1 MGKALY
7 ESDDPAFRDAMD
19 RCASAYDNA
28 VAAAHGGSPPPAH
41 QGLLDL
47 LGYRGSSNVT
57 STIDNTRFAQPA
69 ILALGFS
76 LAEMWRSRGVE
87 PSIVLGHSIGEIA
100 AACVAG
106 AFTIEAA
113 MRLTVARGIAM
124 SAIDNTQSDGV
135 MVAARVAPSEVRT
148 AVEAVVKRMG
158 SVVSIAAAN
167 GPRSVVISGSRAA
180 VAAVIQD
187 ELGIDE
193 QQTRALKV
201 SHAFHS
207 PLVAA
212 AEDPVRSTFE
222 AIKADGLVGPTTL
235 PVAST
240 VSGMIEPSGSNAFA
254 NADHWIY
261 QITGCVLFDQ
271 AMEALC
277 TTAPAVNFLE
287 VSFGCEWGL
296 HLLPTR
302 MPFFFFTFDC
312 SAARHSDFSNT
323 HDHRSRPSCH
333 A

>member
-28 VAAAHGGSPPPAH
+28 VAAAHGGNQPPAH

-47 LGYRGSSNVT
+47 LGYRGSSNVP

-135 MVAARVAPSEVRT
+135 MVAARVAPSDVRT

-167 GPRSVVISGSRAA
+167 GPIAPSSSLAPELPWLPSSKTSSASTSSKPEPSRCPMPSTRRSSRRPRIPSGPLSKPSRLMAWSAQHGCPWHRRSVV
-180 VAAVIQD
+180 
-187 ELGIDE
+187 
-193 QQTRALKV
+193 
-201 SHAFHS
+201 
-207 PLVAA
+207 
-212 AEDPVRSTFE
+212 
-222 AIKADGLVGPTTL
+222 
-235 PVAST
+235 
-240 VSGMIEPSGSNAFA
+240 
-254 NADHWIY
+254 
-261 QITGCVLFDQ
+261 
-271 AMEALC
+271 
-277 TTAPAVNFLE
+277 
-287 VSFGCEWGL
+287 
-296 HLLPTR
+296 
-302 MPFFFFTFDC
+302 
-312 SAARHSDFSNT
+312 
-323 HDHRSRPSCH
+323 
-333 A
+333 